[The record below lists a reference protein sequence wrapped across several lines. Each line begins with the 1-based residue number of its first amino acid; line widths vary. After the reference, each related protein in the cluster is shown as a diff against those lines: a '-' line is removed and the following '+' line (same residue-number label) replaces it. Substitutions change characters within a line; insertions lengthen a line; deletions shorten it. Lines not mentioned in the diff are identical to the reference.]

1 MSNIKKNYFART
13 FLAFNTPILKGLY
26 RVKYVGKENLPRGGG
41 FIMASNHLL
50 ALDPFYIAL
59 GSKKELYF
67 MAKSELFER
76 SAFSAFLRLLNAFP
90 IKRGTFD
97 RSALKFAI
105 KIIKDGAVLGI
116 FPEGARSMKD
126 YLPHEAKPGIAY
138 IAHKC
143 KCDVVPVSIYNDKK
157 SKVFTRLTV
166 RYGEPIKYKDL
177 MLGDFPDTE
186 DYCRAAD
193 MIMKKIKELWA
204 MGHA

>member
-1 MSNIKKNYFART
+1 M
-13 FLAFNTPILKGLY
+13 
-26 RVKYVGKENLPRGGG
+26 KYVGKENLPRGGG

-76 SAFSAFLRLLNAFP
+76 SA
-90 IKRGTFD
+90 
-97 RSALKFAI
+97 LKFAI
-105 KIIKDGAVLGI
+105 KIINDGAVLGI

>member
-1 MSNIKKNYFART
+1 
-13 FLAFNTPILKGLY
+13 
-26 RVKYVGKENLPRGGG
+26 
-41 FIMASNHLL
+41 MASNHLL

-67 MAKSELFER
+67 MAKSELFKNP
-76 SAFSAFLRLLNAFP
+76 AFSAFLKSLNAFP
-90 IKRGTFD
+90 VRRGTFD

-105 KIIKDGAVLGI
+105 KTINSGAVLGI

-143 KCDVVPVSIYNDKK
+143 KCDVVPVSIYN
-157 SKVFTRLTV
+157 SKRSKAFTRLTV
-166 RYGEPIKYKDL
+166 RYGKPIKYNE
-177 MLGDFPDTE
+177 LGLGESPCAE

-193 MIMKKIKELWA
+193 IIMKKIKELWA
-204 MGHA
+204 MEHA